1 MLLVSCCQGTSRAR
15 TVEGP
20 VFGSHLLL
28 KQDDCWLLAGR
39 RLGNA
44 RWQGHVVRR
53 GQGLL
58 LLQLSALLLQL
69 GGI

>member
-1 MLLVSCCQGTSRAR
+1 M
-15 TVEGP
+15 
-20 VFGSHLLL
+20 LL